1 MNERLVGAGGGGR
14 SLLRAGMDFKS
25 GGTDTCFL
33 SWENDHVSRTRWQC
47 SLDSGPWP
55 LIVHAFV
62 AFPSLSCFH
71 WWQLFSEMLNCSCA
85 NTYHTLKHL
94 LSWPCLGDKRYV
106 NSRNINNQKV
116 DFRLYY
122 FYNKYKYN
130 IQNFAWN
137 NQVSNINGKPS
148 IWSQFLEDPPSTSH
162 CRSASPVPVSNPS
175 LFNKATFWKIN
186 NF

>member
-1 MNERLVGAGGGGR
+1 MSGWWGQVGEGGHSSELEWISNQEEPIHVFWVEIMTTSAGPDG
-14 SLLRAGMDFKS
+14 SVAWIVAPDL
-25 GGTDTCFL
+25 
-33 SWENDHVSRTRWQC
+33 
-47 SLDSGPWP
+47 

-71 WWQLFSEMLNCSCA
+71 WWQLFFEMLNCNCA

-94 LSWPCLGDKRYV
+94 FSWPCLGDKRYV

-116 DFRLYY
+116 DFLLYY

-148 IWSQFLEDPPSTSH
+148 IWSQFLEDAPSTSH

-175 LFNKATFWKIN
+175 HYSIRLHFGK
-186 NF
+186 